1 MAIVFVH
8 GVAVREP
15 DDPQH
20 ATVERLTR
28 GAEWPA
34 VEAALREYVAPAVR
48 PIAPAAVDISFV
60 YWGDLGAPVPLE
72 VEEPGSAYENSEHL
86 DDLTRDEL
94 GHALE
99 ERLRAA
105 YPPSEW
111 PAVVTAVWRL
121 VDDPALRS
129 QLAARSVHRQ
139 RSWLDKQ
146 LRAAVTAESG
156 TLDAALASV
165 GADLAARGRAT
176 VRTAMAEVRRPFH
189 GVVPVFVGDVL
200 RYLDGRGRPGEPGP
214 VMRRV
219 LDALVAAGAA
229 SRATGEPLVVLTHS
243 MGGQLVYDA
252 LTSFA
257 ADAPGGGSLPF
268 VDLWCSA
275 GGQVGLFAQL
285 GVFLDAQGDA
295 QGDEWGDARG
305 DASSEAGGDA
315 GAGARAPVA
324 SPRGLP
330 PERLGYFWNAWSS
343 SDVLSF
349 PAEGRVAGAHDADF
363 AYAGAAT
370 TTHLAYLKDPAF
382 YRTLAAKV
390 AAHCPQPR

>member
-28 GAEWPA
+28 GAEWPV

-60 YWGDLGAPVPLE
+60 YWGDLGAPVPAG
-72 VEEPGSAYENSEHL
+72 VEEPGSAYENIEHL

-105 YPPSEW
+105 YPPAEW

-121 VDDPALRS
+121 VDDPALRA
-129 QLAARSVHRQ
+129 QLAARSVNRQ
-139 RSWLDKQ
+139 RTWLDKQ
-146 LRAAVTAESG
+146 LRAAVTAESA
-156 TLDAALASV
+156 TLDAGLASV

-176 VRTAMAEVRRPFH
+176 VRTAMAEVRRPFQ

-219 LDALVAAGAA
+219 LDALALAGSA

-257 ADAPGGGSLPF
+257 TDVPGGGSLPF

-285 GVFLDAQGDA
+285 GVFLDAS
-295 QGDEWGDARG
+295 G
-305 DASSEAGGDA
+305 DASGDAWDDAGGDA
-315 GAGARAPVA
+315 GAGVLAPGVTPPGA
-324 SPRGLP
+324 SPRGVP

-349 PAEGRVAGAHDADF
+349 PAAGRVVGAHDADF

>member
-1 MAIVFVH
+1 
-8 GVAVREP
+8 
-15 DDPQH
+15 
-20 ATVERLTR
+20 
-28 GAEWPA
+28 
-34 VEAALREYVAPAVR
+34 
-48 PIAPAAVDISFV
+48 
-60 YWGDLGAPVPLE
+60 
-72 VEEPGSAYENSEHL
+72 
-86 DDLTRDEL
+86 
-94 GHALE
+94 
-99 ERLRAA
+99 
-105 YPPSEW
+105 
-111 PAVVTAVWRL
+111 
-121 VDDPALRS
+121 
-129 QLAARSVHRQ
+129 
-139 RSWLDKQ
+139 
-146 LRAAVTAESG
+146 
-156 TLDAALASV
+156 
-165 GADLAARGRAT
+165 
-176 VRTAMAEVRRPFH
+176 MAEVRRPFH

-219 LDALVAAGAA
+219 LDALVAAGVA

-285 GVFLDAQGDA
+285 GVFLDAQGEA
-295 QGDEWGDARG
+295 QGDE
-305 DASSEAGGDA
+305 SCEAGGDA
-315 GAGARAPVA
+315 GASALAPVA